1 MTQEDRE
8 LLTWYFYGYN
18 DYLHKTSR
26 VMDCTQIEKKAYT
39 IGARHA
45 FSADD
50 MPSLDYLSDA
60 KTLEIIKDEYT
71 KEKEKNQKNLG

>member
-18 DYLHKTSR
+18 DQLIKKSR
-26 VMDCTQIEKKAYT
+26 ILDCSSIQKKAYN

-45 FSADD
+45 MIADD
-50 MPSLDYLSDA
+50 DPTLDYLTDSE
-60 KTLEIIKDEYT
+60 TLEIIKDEYT
-71 KEKEKNQKNLG
+71 KEKEKGQKNLG